1 MAKSTADY
9 YKKNPKA
16 KAQRLKQQKA
26 YMQTEKG
33 KEIRRNADNLNT
45 KLGTKG
51 NHDGL
56 DAAHYAGSKTEGR
69 LQNPSINRKSRQ
81 NKAPQQAGSA
91 KSRLKVRKK

>member
-1 MAKSTADY
+1 MAKQSTADY

-16 KAQRLKQQKA
+16 KAKRNKQQRA

-33 KEIRRNADNLNT
+33 KEIRRNADRLNI

-56 DAAHYAGSKTEGR
+56 DAAHYKDSKTKGR
-69 LQNPSINRKSRQ
+69 LQKPSENRKSR
-81 NKAPQQAGSA
+81 
-91 KSRLKVRKK
+91 LKTKK

>member
-1 MAKSTADY
+1 MAKQSTAEY
-9 YKKNPKA
+9 YKSNPKA
-16 KAQRLKQQKA
+16 KAKRNKQQRA

-33 KEIRRNADNLNT
+33 KEIRRQADRLNI

-56 DAAHYAGSKTEGR
+56 DAAHYEGSKTKGR
-69 LQNPSINRKSRQ
+69 LQKPSENR
-81 NKAPQQAGSA
+81 

>member
-16 KAQRLKQQKA
+16 KAKRNKQQRA

-33 KEIRRNADNLNT
+33 KEIRRNADRLNI

-56 DAAHYAGSKTEGR
+56 DAAHYKGSKTEGR
-69 LQNPSINRKSRQ
+69 LQKPSKNRKSR
-81 NKAPQQAGSA
+81 
-91 KSRLKVRKK
+91 LKTKK

>member
-1 MAKSTADY
+1 MAKQSTADY

-16 KAQRLKQQKA
+16 KAKRNKQQRA

-33 KEIRRNADNLNT
+33 KEIRREADRLNI

-56 DAAHYAGSKTEGR
+56 DAAHYKGSKTEGR
-69 LQNPSINRKSRQ
+69 LQKPSENR
-81 NKAPQQAGSA
+81 

>member
-1 MAKSTADY
+1 MAKQSTSSY

-16 KAQRLKQQKA
+16 KAKRNKQQRA

-33 KEIRRNADNLNT
+33 KEIRRNADRLNI

-56 DAAHYAGSKTEGR
+56 DAAHYKGSKTEGR
-69 LQNPSINRKSRQ
+69 AMPASKNR
-81 NKAPQQAGSA
+81 
-91 KSRLKVRKK
+91 SRLSIKRRKK

>member
-1 MAKSTADY
+1 MLLGDCMAKPTAEY

-16 KAQRLKQQKA
+16 KAKRLKQQKA

-33 KEIRRNADNLNT
+33 KEIRRNADRLNT

-56 DAAHYAGSKTEGR
+56 DAAHYKGSKTEGR
-69 LQNPSINRKSRQ
+69 LQKPSENR
-81 NKAPQQAGSA
+81 

>member
-1 MAKSTADY
+1 MGKPSTASY
-9 YKKNPKA
+9 YKNNEKA
-16 KAQRLKQQKA
+16 RKRRMIQQKA

-33 KEIRRNADNLNT
+33 KEIRRNADNLNN

-56 DAAHYAGSKTEGR
+56 DAAHYKGSKTKGR
-69 LQNPSINRKSRQ
+69 LQKPSTNR
-81 NKAPQQAGSA
+81 

>member
-1 MAKSTADY
+1 MADQSTSSY

-16 KAQRLKQQKA
+16 KARRNNQQRA
-26 YMQTEKG
+26 YMQTTKG
-33 KEIRRNADNLNT
+33 KEIRRNADRLNL

-56 DAAHYAGSKTEGR
+56 DAAHYKGSKTEGR
-69 LQNPSINRKSRQ
+69 LQKPSENR
-81 NKAPQQAGSA
+81 

>member
-1 MAKSTADY
+1 MANQSTSEY

-16 KAQRLKQQKA
+16 AARRRKQQRA

-33 KEIRRNADNLNT
+33 KRIRRNADRLNI

-56 DAAHYAGSKTEGR
+56 DAAHYAGSTTKGR
-69 LQNPSINRKSRQ
+69 LQKPSINRKSRLKTKK
-81 NKAPQQAGSA
+81 NG
-91 KSRLKVRKK
+91 KS

>member
-1 MAKSTADY
+1 MAKQSTSSY

-16 KAQRLKQQKA
+16 KAKRNKQQRA

-33 KEIRRNADNLNT
+33 KEIRRNADRLNI

-56 DAAHYAGSKTEGR
+56 DAAHYKGSKTKGR
-69 LQNPSINRKSRQ
+69 LQKPSINRKSRL
-81 NKAPQQAGSA
+81 KPHA
-91 KSRLKVRKK
+91 KRKT

>member
-1 MAKSTADY
+1 MLLGDCMAKSTADY

-16 KAQRLKQQKA
+16 KAKRNKQQRA

-33 KEIRRNADNLNT
+33 KEIRRNADRLNL

-56 DAAHYAGSKTEGR
+56 DAAHYAGSKTKGR
-69 LQNPSINRKSRQ
+69 LQKPSENR
-81 NKAPQQAGSA
+81 

>member
-1 MAKSTADY
+1 MAKQSTSEY
-9 YKKNPKA
+9 YKKNPEA
-16 KAQRLKQQKA
+16 ANTRRKQQRA

-33 KEIRRNADNLNT
+33 KRIRRNADRLNI

-56 DAAHYAGSKTEGR
+56 DAAHYKGSKTEGR
-69 LQNPSINRKSRQ
+69 LQKPSTNR
-81 NKAPQQAGSA
+81 

>member
-1 MAKSTADY
+1 MAGKTSEY

-16 KAQRLKQQKA
+16 KAKRLKQQKA

-33 KEIRRNADNLNT
+33 KEIRRNADRLNI

-56 DAAHYAGSKTEGR
+56 DAAHYKGSKTKGR
-69 LQNPSINRKSRQ
+69 LQKPSENRKSRLKT
-81 NKAPQQAGSA
+81 KA
-91 KSRLKVRKK
+91 

>member
-1 MAKSTADY
+1 MAKSTSKY
-9 YKKNPKA
+9 YKENPEA
-16 KAQRLKQQKA
+16 ARTRRKQQRA

-33 KEIRRNADNLNT
+33 KEIRRNADRLNT

-56 DAAHYAGSKTEGR
+56 DAAHYKGSKTEGR
-69 LQNPSINRKSRQ
+69 LQKPSTNR
-81 NKAPQQAGSA
+81 

>member
-1 MAKSTADY
+1 MAKQSTADY

-16 KAQRLKQQKA
+16 KAKRNKQQRA

-33 KEIRRNADNLNT
+33 KEIRREADRLNI

-56 DAAHYAGSKTEGR
+56 DAAHYKGSKTKGR
-69 LQNPSINRKSRQ
+69 LQKPSINRASRT
-81 NKAPQQAGSA
+81 KGG
-91 KSRLKVRKK
+91 K

>member
-16 KAQRLKQQKA
+16 KAKRNKQQRA

-33 KEIRRNADNLNT
+33 KEIRRNADRLNL

-56 DAAHYAGSKTEGR
+56 DAAHYAGSKTKGR
-69 LQNPSINRKSRQ
+69 LQKPSENR
-81 NKAPQQAGSA
+81 

>member
-1 MAKSTADY
+1 MAKQSTADY

-16 KAQRLKQQKA
+16 KARRNKQQRA

-33 KEIRRNADNLNT
+33 KEIRRNADRLNL

-56 DAAHYAGSKTEGR
+56 DAAHYKGSKTEGR
-69 LQNPSINRKSRQ
+69 LQKPSENR
-81 NKAPQQAGSA
+81 

>member
-1 MAKSTADY
+1 MAKSTAEY

-16 KAQRLKQQKA
+16 KAKRLKQQKA

-33 KEIRRNADNLNT
+33 KEIRRNADRLNI

-56 DAAHYAGSKTEGR
+56 DAAHYKGSKTKGR
-69 LQNPSINRKSRQ
+69 LRPQSENRKEPR
-81 NKAPQQAGSA
+81 N
-91 KSRLKVRKK
+91 SRLKIRRHA

>member
-1 MAKSTADY
+1 MAKQSTADY

-16 KAQRLKQQKA
+16 KAQRNKQQRA

-56 DAAHYAGSKTEGR
+56 DAAHYKGSKTKGR
-69 LQNPSINRKSRQ
+69 LQKPSTNR
-81 NKAPQQAGSA
+81 
-91 KSRLKVRKK
+91 KSRLKVKKNVKS